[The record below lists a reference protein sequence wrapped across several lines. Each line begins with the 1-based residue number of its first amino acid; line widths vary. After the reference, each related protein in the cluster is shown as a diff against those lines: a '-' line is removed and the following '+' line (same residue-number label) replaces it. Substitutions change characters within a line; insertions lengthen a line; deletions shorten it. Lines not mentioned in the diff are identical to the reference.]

1 MILKTY
7 LAVYFVLLA
16 AALVALWQ
24 GGVLSRLP
32 AEWVVLV
39 LAAAI
44 VLGVLLALV
53 SRHRS
58 PSAPA

>member
-7 LAVYFVLLA
+7 LAVYFALLA

-24 GGVLSRLP
+24 GRVLSRLP

-39 LAAAI
+39 IAAAV

-53 SRHRS
+53 SRNN
-58 PSAPA
+58 APTNPA